1 MAKINRKK
9 QRRNLLILCAFL
21 LILGVFVKVVFMIV
35 DTLFV
40 SEQKV
45 GEKQESKKENKLSK
59 EDYTKY
65 VVDELGNVPVMMYHG
80 IHNIPSN
87 ETGYVGGNVDVDGYQ
102 RTAEAFRQD
111 LQFYYDNGYRM
122 IRLK

>member
-9 QRRNLLILCAFL
+9 QRRNLLILLCAFL

-45 GEKQESKKENKLSK
+45 GEKQE
-59 EDYTKY
+59 
-65 VVDELGNVPVMMYHG
+65 
-80 IHNIPSN
+80 
-87 ETGYVGGNVDVDGYQ
+87 
-102 RTAEAFRQD
+102 
-111 LQFYYDNGYRM
+111 
-122 IRLK
+122 

>member
-9 QRRNLLILCAFL
+9 QRRNLLILLCAFL

-87 ETGYVGGNVDVDGYQ
+87 ETGYVG
-102 RTAEAFRQD
+102 
-111 LQFYYDNGYRM
+111 
-122 IRLK
+122 

>member
-9 QRRNLLILCAFL
+9 QRRNLLILLCAFL

-45 GEKQESKKENKLSK
+45 GEKQESKRKINYPKK
-59 EDYTKY
+59 ITQ
-65 VVDELGNVPVMMYHG
+65 NM
-80 IHNIPSN
+80 
-87 ETGYVGGNVDVDGYQ
+87 
-102 RTAEAFRQD
+102 
-111 LQFYYDNGYRM
+111 
-122 IRLK
+122 